1 MAQGQNKR
9 RDNSLYESRIILG
22 VNCAYHESSAAV
34 VVEGRVVSAVEE
46 ERFSGRKHGKQPS
59 TDNPHHLPFK
69 AIEFCMQ
76 RAGIIWQ
83 DVDAI
88 GYSLDPELRKQQ
100 VCLGTEGSPNDFGH
114 PVGEEIFQ
122 CNLSRLPALF
132 GDLTSAPL
140 FFVPHHFC
148 HAWYAMG
155 TSPFNTAAV
164 LVMDGIGEGASVSL
178 GRADRKNIIF
188 YTQTLFPSSLGLAW
202 EKVARFLGFTEYD
215 ACKVMALAGLNR
227 QSADNTFYGKNL
239 YWEDSRLVVN
249 QDLFDLEHPADY
261 SGLEQFFQC
270 SRQDLKND
278 NSLSVRIAATMQL
291 ATERVLVDIVRD
303 LYSRSGEKNLVYG
316 GGVAL
321 NCRANLEIAEKSP
334 FSSLHIGPATHDAG
348 TAVGAAWFI
357 YTSTTSLPLPKLDT
371 NEVAGIGPSP
381 GIAGLHVQ
389 NWELKGSLPDIV
401 QMLVQGD
408 TIGWIEG
415 ACEFGPRALGRRSL
429 LAAPLSED
437 AVSRLNTLKG
447 RFWFEPLAVSVTSER
462 ADELFDIP
470 PSGHGLTPYMLMTV
484 RPRSAWRDKL
494 SHLIHAD
501 GTVRM
506 QTVQEGNHP
515 LFHALLAQI
524 EQKTGL
530 PLLLNTSFNPRGLPM
545 PATMDQAFSLA
556 EKLGISHISIG
567 GILWRKKTKVKSEVV
582 EQVKMNKTLLTAG
595 CNGF

>member
-1 MAQGQNKR
+1 MANKEKIR
-9 RDNSLYESRIILG
+9 TILG
-22 VNCAYHESSAAV
+22 INCAYHESSAAL
-34 VVEGRVVSAVEE
+34 VVEGRVISAVEE

-59 TDNPHHLPFK
+59 IDNPHHLPFK
-69 AIEFCMQ
+69 AIEFCLQ
-76 RAGIIWQ
+76 HAGITWKDI
-83 DVDAI
+83 DAI

-114 PVGEEIFQ
+114 PLGEEIFQ
-122 CNLSRLPALF
+122 RNLSRLPALF

-140 FFVPHHFC
+140 FFVPHHLC

-178 GRADRKNIIF
+178 GRADRKNITF
-188 YTQTLFPSSLGLAW
+188 FTQTLFPSSLGLAW

-215 ACKVMALAGLNR
+215 ACKVMALTGLNR
-227 QSADNTFYGKNL
+227 QSADNTL
-239 YWEDSRLVVN
+239 YEKILCWESSRLVVN

-270 SRQDLKND
+270 NRQGLKND
-278 NSLSVRIAATMQL
+278 NYLSIRIAATMQL

-303 LYSRSGEKNLVYG
+303 LYCRSGEKNLVYG

-321 NCRANLEIAEKSP
+321 NCRANLELAEKGP
-334 FSSLHIGPATHDAG
+334 FSSLHIGPAAHDAG
-348 TAVGAAWFI
+348 TAVGAALFI
-357 YTSTTSLPLPKLDT
+357 YTSDNNQRLPKQNT
-371 NEVAGIGPSP
+371 NEISGLGPSP
-381 GIAGLHVQ
+381 GINSFRVLD
-389 NWELKGSLPDIV
+389 WDLDDSFSDIIEV
-401 QMLVQGD
+401 LIQGD
-408 TIGWIEG
+408 AVGWIEG
-415 ACEFGPRALGRRSL
+415 PCEFGPRALGRRSL
-429 LAAPLSED
+429 LAVPLSED
-437 AVSRLNTLKG
+437 AASRLNTLKG
-447 RFWFEPLAVSVTSER
+447 RFWFEPLAVSVTTER

-470 PSGHGLTPYMLMTV
+470 PSGHDLTPYMLVAV

-501 GTVRM
+501 GTVRV
-506 QTVQEGNHP
+506 QTVQEGDHP
-515 LFHALLAQI
+515 LFHALLTRI

-545 PATMDQAFSLA
+545 PATADQAFSLA
-556 EKLGISHISIG
+556 EKLGIRHMSID
-567 GILWRKKTKVKSEVV
+567 GILWRKKIKVQPEAV